1 MPSGQTDAA
10 RTSLLPPE
18 LILTGHDFKGFR
30 RVALKS
36 QQVTDNIIWPVLD
49 TGRNSVNP
57 STTPNLPLSAASAYR
72 SSINP

>member
-1 MPSGQTDAA
+1 MPIRPNDAA

-18 LILTGHDFKGFR
+18 LILTGSQLQGFR
-30 RVALKS
+30 RVALKP
-36 QQVTDNIIWPVLD
+36 QQVTDNNHMALLD

-57 STTPNLPLSAASAYR
+57 STTPNIAAIAASAYR

>member
-1 MPSGQTDAA
+1 MPIRPNRRP

-18 LILTGHDFKGFR
+18 LILTGSQLQRFR
-30 RVALKS
+30 RVALKP
-36 QQVTDNIIWPVLD
+36 QQVTDNNHMARAG

-57 STTPNLPLSAASAYR
+57 STTPNIAAISSGAYR